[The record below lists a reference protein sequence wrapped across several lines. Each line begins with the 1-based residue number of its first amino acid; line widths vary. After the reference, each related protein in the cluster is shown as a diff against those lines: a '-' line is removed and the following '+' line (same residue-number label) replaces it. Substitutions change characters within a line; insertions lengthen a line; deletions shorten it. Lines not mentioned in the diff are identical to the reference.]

1 MEERIVTAL
10 SHEQQSELKALWHS
24 RDFRAWFARLQEIA
38 PEELEKLPSFM
49 RDAFLKLN
57 DNQDNCFA
65 IYVPPECAPEKLA
78 HYEVAPDDELV
89 VDLPYRDKASGE
101 TRFEQGTAAML
112 RQLVELAERDPK
124 IVYLVMEYWEALQKG
139 EELKQEVGGDE
150 LWLSL
155 LEAYDHLLAN
165 VFGHGNGRGR
175 VGVKLLNISI
185 HMIRTHVLS
194 NREA

>member
-1 MEERIVTAL
+1 MGIDVSAL
-10 SHEQQSELKALWHS
+10 SYEQQSELFALWCS
-24 RDFRAWFARLQEIA
+24 RDYRAWFALLQEIA
-38 PEELEKLPSFM
+38 PEEVEKMPSYM

-57 DNQDNCFA
+57 DNQDSGFA

-78 HYEVAPDDELV
+78 HYEVASDDELV
-89 VDLPYRDKASGE
+89 IDLPYRDEASGE

-112 RQLVELAERDPK
+112 RQLVEQAERDPK
-124 IVYLVMEYWEALQKG
+124 IVYLVMEYWEAFQKG
-139 EELKQEVGGDE
+139 AELKQEVGADE

-155 LEAYDHLLAN
+155 LEAYDHLL
-165 VFGHGNGRGR
+165 VSLFGQGNGRGR

-185 HMIRTHVLS
+185 HMIRNHVLS